1 METKKVE
8 QKYDVALS
16 FASEERYYVE
26 EVLEILRNSSI
37 KVFYDKF
44 EEADLWGK
52 DLYTYLQ
59 KIYRY
64 QAKHTIKFCSKHYV
78 KKLWTNHERK
88 REINFF
94 YIHDVID
101 SELKNSSEWVLKFSP
116 PFVQIRLSMFFTNE
130 LFKYPDHVLE
140 PP

>member
-78 KKLWTNHERK
+78 KKL
-88 REINFF
+88 
-94 YIHDVID
+94 
-101 SELKNSSEWVLKFSP
+101 
-116 PFVQIRLSMFFTNE
+116 
-130 LFKYPDHVLE
+130 
-140 PP
+140 